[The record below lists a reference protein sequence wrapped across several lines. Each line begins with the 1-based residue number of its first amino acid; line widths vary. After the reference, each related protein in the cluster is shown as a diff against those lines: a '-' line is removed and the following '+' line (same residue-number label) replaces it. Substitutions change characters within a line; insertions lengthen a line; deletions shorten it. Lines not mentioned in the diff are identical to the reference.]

1 MYPWLPSTAVS
12 SAPVT
17 VTVWAVLQ
25 FDEVNI
31 IEEGETVP
39 SVVSELLIAIET
51 FADGWLFNFT
61 VKVAVP
67 PASVVEPVIALM
79 MKTPEVEL
87 DPPESPPESSPESSP
102 ESPES
107 PESSPDVSTSLWL
120 EPALEPFKSFCS
132 LHDEIAA
139 MINKIRMHQNCFLEN
154 SLI

>member
-1 MYPWLPSTAVS
+1 
-12 SAPVT
+12 
-17 VTVWAVLQ
+17 
-25 FDEVNI
+25 VNI

-79 MKTPEVEL
+79 IKTPEVEP
-87 DPPESPPESSPESSP
+87 DPPLSPPEEP
-102 ESPES
+102 
-107 PESSPDVSTSLWL
+107 TSLSL
-120 EPALEPFKSFCS
+120 ELALEPFKSFCS
-132 LHDEIAA
+132 LQDEIAP

-154 SLI
+154 SII

>member
-1 MYPWLPSTAVS
+1 MPSTAVS

-25 FDEVNI
+25 LEEENI

-51 FADGWLFNFT
+51 FADGWLFKFT

-79 MKTPEVEL
+79 TKTPEVEPE
-87 DPPESPPESSPESSP
+87 PPEPP

-107 PESSPDVSTSLWL
+107 PPDESTSLWL
-120 EPALEPFKSFCS
+120 EPAFEFFKSFCS
-132 LHDEIAA
+132 LQEEIAA
-139 MINKIRMHQNCFLEN
+139 KTNKIRIPKGHLLFKILRIFI
-154 SLI
+154 LI

>member
-25 FDEVNI
+25 LEEENI
-31 IEEGETVP
+31 IDEGETVP

-51 FADGWLFNFT
+51 FADGWLFKFT

-79 MKTPEVEL
+79 TKTPVVEPEPPESQE
-87 DPPESPPESSPESSP
+87 PPESPEFPE
-102 ESPES
+102 
-107 PESSPDVSTSLWL
+107 L
-120 EPALEPFKSFCS
+120 
-132 LHDEIAA
+132 
-139 MINKIRMHQNCFLEN
+139 
-154 SLI
+154 

>member
-25 FDEVNI
+25 LEEENI
-31 IEEGETVP
+31 IEEGDTVP

-51 FADGWLFNFT
+51 FADGWLFKFT

-79 MKTPEVEL
+79 TKTPEVEPE
-87 DPPESPPESSPESSP
+87 PPESPDE
-102 ESPES
+102 
-107 PESSPDVSTSLWL
+107 STSLWL
-120 EPALEPFKSFCS
+120 EPAFEFFKSFCS
-132 LHDEIAA
+132 LHDVTAA
-139 MINKIRMHQNCFLEN
+139 KINKIRILKGHFLFN
-154 SLI
+154 LLRISILS

>member
-1 MYPWLPSTAVS
+1 ME
-12 SAPVT
+12 
-17 VTVWAVLQ
+17 
-25 FDEVNI
+25 EVNI

-51 FADGWLFNFT
+51 FADGWLFKFT

-79 MKTPEVEL
+79 TKTPEVE
-87 DPPESPPESSPESSP
+87 P

-107 PESSPDVSTSLWL
+107 PEFPPDESTSLWL
-120 EPALEPFKSFCS
+120 EPAFEFFKSFCS

-139 MINKIRMHQNCFLEN
+139 MKNKIRILKGHFLFN
-154 SLI
+154 LLRISILS

>member
-12 SAPVT
+12 STPVT

-25 FDEVNI
+25 LEEENR

-51 FADGWLFNFT
+51 FADDWLFKFT

-67 PASVVEPVIALM
+67 PASVVEPEIALM
-79 MKTPEVEL
+79 TKTPEVE
-87 DPPESPPESSPESSP
+87 P

-107 PESSPDVSTSLWL
+107 PPVESTSLSL
-120 EPALEPFKSFCS
+120 VPTLVSFKSFCS
-132 LHDEIAA
+132 LQAE
-139 MINKIRMHQNCFLEN
+139 MIPKTIVKTMHLNIILIKI
-154 SLI
+154 I

>member
-51 FADGWLFNFT
+51 FADGWLFKFT

-79 MKTPEVEL
+79 TKTPEVEPE
-87 DPPESPPESSPESSP
+87 PPESPDE
-102 ESPES
+102 
-107 PESSPDVSTSLWL
+107 STSLWL
-120 EPALEPFKSFCS
+120 EPAFEFFKSFCS
-132 LHDEIAA
+132 LQEEIAGT
-139 MINKIRMHQNCFLEN
+139 INKIRMYQNCLLEN